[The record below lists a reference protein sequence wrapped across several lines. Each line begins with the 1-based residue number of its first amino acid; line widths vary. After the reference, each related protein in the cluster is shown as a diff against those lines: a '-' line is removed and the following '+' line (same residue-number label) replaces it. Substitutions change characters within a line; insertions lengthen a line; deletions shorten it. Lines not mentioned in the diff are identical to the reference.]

1 MRTFQVSPL
10 DRLQIS
16 FYTARP
22 LGENKAK
29 FMKSAGISKLE
40 SVLREKKLDS
50 TLLGAWPDSAVARV
64 STGLDELDAML
75 GGGWRRGEV
84 SEVVGARSTGRTSL
98 LVRTLAAATR
108 RQEIVGL
115 VDTVDRFDPRAAADA
130 GLDLTRVLWVR
141 GPALTVEL
149 SRPAA
154 IERALHQAVRA
165 FDLIVRAGGFAIVAL
180 DLADVP
186 ARHLRALPW
195 TTWLRLAHDNEG
207 RDSVCLLVGET
218 TMGKSP
224 RGTSVHLQ
232 ATRDWTGDSPQSRRL
247 SGLSIHA
254 RAGLN
259 GNVIV
264 SVAC

>member
-1 MRTFQVSPL
+1 M
-10 DRLQIS
+10 
-16 FYTARP
+16 
-22 LGENKAK
+22 
-29 FMKSAGISKLE
+29 
-40 SVLREKKLDS
+40 LREKKLDV
-50 TLLGAWPDSAVARV
+50 TLLDAWPEAAAARV
-64 STGLDELDAML
+64 STGLEPLDAML

-84 SEVVGARSTGRTSL
+84 SELVGARSTGRTSL
-98 LVRTLAAATR
+98 LVRTLAEATR
-108 RQEIVGL
+108 QREIVGL
-115 VDTVDRFDPRAAADA
+115 VDTVDRFDPRAAAEA
-130 GLDLTRVLWVR
+130 GLDLDRVLWVR

-154 IERALHQAVRA
+154 IERAVHQAVRA

-224 RGTSVHLQ
+224 RGTSVHLD

-247 SGLSIHA
+247 SGLTIHA
-254 RAGLN
+254 RAGAN
-259 GNVIV
+259 GRMTL
-264 SVAC
+264 SVPC

>member
-1 MRTFQVSPL
+1 
-10 DRLQIS
+10 
-16 FYTARP
+16 
-22 LGENKAK
+22 
-29 FMKSAGISKLE
+29 MKSAAISRLE
-40 SVLREKKLDS
+40 SVLREKKLDV
-50 TLLGAWPDSAVARV
+50 TLLDAWPEAAAARV
-64 STGLDELDAML
+64 STGLEPLDAML

-84 SEVVGARSTGRTSL
+84 SELVGARSTGRTSL
-98 LVRTLAAATR
+98 LVRTLAEATR
-108 RQEIVGL
+108 QREIVGL
-115 VDTVDRFDPRAAADA
+115 VDTVDRFDPRAAAEA
-130 GLDLTRVLWVR
+130 GLDLDRVLWVR

-154 IERALHQAVRA
+154 IERAVHQAVRA

-224 RGTSVHLQ
+224 RGTSVHLD

-247 SGLSIHA
+247 SGLTIHA
-254 RAGLN
+254 RAGAN
-259 GNVIV
+259 GRMTL
-264 SVAC
+264 SVPC